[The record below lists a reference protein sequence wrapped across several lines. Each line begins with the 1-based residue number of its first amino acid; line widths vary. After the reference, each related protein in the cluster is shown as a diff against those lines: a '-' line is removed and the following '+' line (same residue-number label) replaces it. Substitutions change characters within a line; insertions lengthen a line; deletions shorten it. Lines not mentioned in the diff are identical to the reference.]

1 MLPHAPVG
9 QPGPDGSHPA
19 ALLRCQ
25 HAHLA
30 RSSTRPPLCAD
41 CEAAPGSALAATS
54 LTISSQEKSAL
65 TSSRLLLG
73 ATRRSDAHRVCSQA
87 VPKRAAVAESAGGS
101 ATAHSGPPDR
111 GLRILVRRR
120 LTNQPATDACCA
132 GTACQRMIGRQRSH
146 QNAPPLTPARATPIP
161 AHHAV
166 PTTAP
171 MSAITRHTVPT
182 PANSPRL
189 CGHLGPRPSSTP
201 RRRTPRRKKGAPIE
215 RIARTPN
222 ASRNPTPAH
231 DANPNLGDGHSPRP

>member
-1 MLPHAPVG
+1 MEATRISTRLTAFA
-9 QPGPDGSHPA
+9 S
-19 ALLRCQ
+19 
-25 HAHLA
+25 
-30 RSSTRPPLCAD
+30 RSS
-41 CEAAPGSALAATS
+41 
-54 LTISSQEKSAL
+54 
-65 TSSRLLLG
+65 
-73 ATRRSDAHRVCSQA
+73 
-87 VPKRAAVAESAGGS
+87 
-101 ATAHSGPPDR
+101 TAHSGPPDR

-222 ASRNPTPAH
+222 ASRNPTPAVPARRQLVWRSIRSAAPARRASRLGTS
-231 DANPNLGDGHSPRP
+231 ANARLVGRRRLSSGASFHAIAQCSTDQG